1 MFAKLKFDKNVYK
14 QSSLGHANASNLL
27 VLSMLNTLLPVND
40 ASFQG
45 TLSKGQGSIK
55 HLVKLLYFGMACHY
69 SIAPWYPPYQPF
81 SGIDRAMASWHGWR
95 VMNLFSPKLQVKKS
109 ILAIDFIW
117 IRALRLI
124 FSQIYITRPS
134 PSFFRPPSFSRIL
147 CFWEFRI
154 SENFGQANIWKVKT
168 ENRKSWNTKFSE
180 T

>member
-1 MFAKLKFDKNVYK
+1 M
-14 QSSLGHANASNLL
+14 QSYDSMAHGIIQSNLL
-27 VLSMLNTLLPVND
+27 WNWDLLGD
-40 ASFQG
+40 LGTHASTRPTHQFLQPA
-45 TLSKGQGSIK
+45 TSTY
-55 HLVKLLYFGMACHY
+55 LVKLLYFGMACHY

-124 FSQIYITRPS
+124 FSQIYITRHCL
-134 PSFFRPPSFSRIL
+134 SFFRPPNCSRIL

-168 ENRKSWNTKFSE
+168 ENRKSWNTKFSK

>member
-1 MFAKLKFDKNVYK
+1 MCVHMVFFSILTTFK
-14 QSSLGHANASNLL
+14 SNLL
-27 VLSMLNTLLPVND
+27 HAFQFGARHTGSLPIV
-40 ASFQG
+40 
-45 TLSKGQGSIK
+45 
-55 HLVKLLYFGMACHY
+55 LVKLLYFGMACHY

-124 FSQIYITRPS
+124 FSQIYITRHCL
-134 PSFFRPPSFSRIL
+134 SFFRPPEFSRIL

-168 ENRKSWNTKFSE
+168 ENRKSWNTKFSK